1 MRKPTNRTSY
11 QEVTALYE
19 KYGRA
24 DYQLQT
30 VQDILNIHGY
40 DITETTGYQDL
51 TEENKRIFEAYV
63 IRHLNNVGMNT
74 RLTMWPKSVHYVRE
88 LTYTG
93 PEEWDQEE
101 QRNFR
106 WEIGKEFIILK
117 ANGKTKKFRK
127 YMDDGKTEK
136 DIDRTTTKE
145 FLRVDWKMHG
155 RITLLKQKGAAIMAK
170 KENQQTAQAER
181 LKEILKGFGIRTPK
195 DLDEALPKAL
205 DTLTIGIMTTAPI
218 VDSA

>member
-51 TEENKRIFEAYV
+51 TEENKRIFEAYA

-88 LTYTG
+88 LTYAG
-93 PEEWDQEE
+93 PEEWDPEE

-117 ANGKTKKFRK
+117 ADGKTKKFRK
-127 YMDDGKTEK
+127 YMDDGKTK
-136 DIDRTTTKE
+136 ADIDKTTAKE

-155 RITLLKQKGAAIMAK
+155 RITWFHVSEEL
-170 KENQQTAQAER
+170 EYY
-181 LKEILKGFGIRTPK
+181 
-195 DLDEALPKAL
+195 
-205 DTLTIGIMTTAPI
+205 
-218 VDSA
+218 